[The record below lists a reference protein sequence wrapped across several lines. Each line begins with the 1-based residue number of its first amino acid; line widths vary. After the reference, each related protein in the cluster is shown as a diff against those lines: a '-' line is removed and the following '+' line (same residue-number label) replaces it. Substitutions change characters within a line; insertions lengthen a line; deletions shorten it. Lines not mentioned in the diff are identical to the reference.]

1 MDIRHKLVKPNALS
15 QKHQLKV
22 VYVGETKFQKEVWLT
37 SRRDEFAK
45 EMKQKTQKGIK
56 SYFHLQNQLLWYKQ
70 NRFYVS
76 EGKLRDVLFKE
87 CHDGPLVGHGGT
99 KRTITFLKKTYY
111 WPNLKDNGEE
121 YLKTCLTCQQ
131 NRTVMTITNSWKA
144 MQNCVHGF
152 HGEFAAIKG
161 IWYDHGGGGSI

>member
-1 MDIRHKLVKPNALS
+1 M
-15 QKHQLKV
+15 
-22 VYVGETKFQKEVWLT
+22 

-76 EGKLRDVLFKE
+76 EGKLKDVLFKE

-99 KRTITFLKKTYY
+99 KCTITFLNKTYY

-121 YLKTCLTCQQ
+121 YLKNCLTYQ
-131 NRTVMTITNSWKA
+131 
-144 MQNCVHGF
+144 
-152 HGEFAAIKG
+152 
-161 IWYDHGGGGSI
+161 